1 MSEWRV
7 FSGREKTIWF
17 GMGHWLDSQAGVD
30 SPLDGAPPSVQAG
43 GEVMISFPV
52 LFRWNLLRM

>member
-30 SPLDGAPPSVQAG
+30 SPLDGARPPYRQGA
-43 GEVMISFPV
+43 
-52 LFRWNLLRM
+52 R